1 MQPIWIGPS
10 IMTADLLRLGD
21 EIAAAESAGVDY
33 IHLDVMDG
41 RFVPNIS
48 FGLPIAEAIRKATRL
63 PIDVH
68 LMIVEPEKYVER
80 FVEAGAD
87 TVTIHVEATVHID
100 RTLRAIAEAGAT
112 PGITLNPGTSLSTL
126 EEVIPLVGEVLV
138 MSVNPGYGGQ
148 SFIPLAIDKVR
159 RLRAMLD
166 ERNPTCRLQVDGGI
180 KASNIRRLIDAGA
193 DTFVVGS
200 ALFSPDRPIAEAVAE
215 LRAAIE
221 RPATQSLESRA

>member
-1 MQPIWIGPS
+1 MQAIWIGPS

-48 FGLPIAEAIRKATRL
+48 FGLPILEALRKATRL
-63 PIDVH
+63 PLDVH
-68 LMIVEPEKYVER
+68 LMIVEPEKYAER

-87 TVTIHVEATVHID
+87 GVTIHVEACLHLH

-112 PGITLNPGTSLSTL
+112 PGISLNPGTPLSTL

-138 MSVNPGYGGQ
+138 MSVNPGFGGQ

-159 RLRAMLD
+159 RLRVMLD
-166 ERNPTCRLQVDGGI
+166 ERNPNCRLQVDGGI
-180 KASNIRRLIDAGA
+180 KASNIGRLIESGA
-193 DTFVVGS
+193 DTFVIGS
-200 ALFSPDRPIAEAVAE
+200 AIFSPNRSVTDAMAD
-215 LRAAIE
+215 LRAAIG
-221 RPATQSLESRA
+221 ASVTQSADS

>member
-1 MQPIWIGPS
+1 MQPVWIGPS

-21 EIAAAESAGVDY
+21 EIAAAGSAGVDY

-48 FGLPIAEAIRKATRL
+48 FGLPIAEAVRKASKL
-63 PIDVH
+63 PLDVH
-68 LMIVEPEKYVER
+68 LMIVEPERYVER

-87 TVTIHVEATVHID
+87 VVTIHVEACVHLH

-112 PGITLNPGTSLSTL
+112 PGVALNPGTPLSSI

-138 MSVNPGYGGQ
+138 MSVNPGFGGQ

-180 KASNIRRLIDAGA
+180 KASNIRRLNETGA

-200 ALFSPDRPIAEAVAE
+200 AVFSRDRSVAEAVAE
-215 LRAAIE
+215 LKAAVGS
-221 RPATQSLESRA
+221 AAVQSIDF

>member
-1 MQPIWIGPS
+1 MQPVWIGPS

-21 EIAAAESAGVDY
+21 EIAAAGSAGVDY

-48 FGLPIAEAIRKATRL
+48 FGLPIAEAVRKASKL
-63 PIDVH
+63 PLDVH
-68 LMIVEPEKYVER
+68 LMIVEPERYVER

-87 TVTIHVEATVHID
+87 VVTIHVEACVHLH

-112 PGITLNPGTSLSTL
+112 PGVALNPGTPLSSI

-138 MSVNPGYGGQ
+138 MSVNPGFGGQ

-180 KASNIRRLIDAGA
+180 KASNIRRLNETGA

-200 ALFSPDRPIAEAVAE
+200 AVFSPDRPVAEAVAE
-215 LRAAIE
+215 LKAAVGS
-221 RPATQSLESRA
+221 AAVQSIDF

>member
-10 IMTADLLRLGD
+10 IMTADLLRLGA

-48 FGLPIAEAIRKATRL
+48 FGLPIAEAVRKATNL
-63 PIDVH
+63 PLDVH

-87 TVTIHVEATVHID
+87 VVTIHVEACVHLH

-112 PGITLNPGTSLSTL
+112 PGVTLNPGTPLSTL

-138 MSVNPGYGGQ
+138 MSVNPGFGGQ

-159 RLRAMLD
+159 RLRGMLD

-180 KASNIRRLIDAGA
+180 KPSNIRRLIDAGA

-200 ALFSPDRPIAEAVAE
+200 AVFSPDRPVADAVAD
-215 LRAAIE
+215 LRAAIGE
-221 RPATQSLESRA
+221 PATQSAES

>member
-10 IMTADLLRLGD
+10 IITADLLRLGD
-21 EIAAAESAGVDY
+21 EIAAAEAAGVDY

-48 FGLPIAEAIRKATRL
+48 FGLPIAEAVRKATRL
-63 PIDVH
+63 PLDVH

-87 TVTIHVEATVHID
+87 VVTIHVEACVHLH

-112 PGITLNPGTSLSTL
+112 PGIALNPGTPLSTL

-138 MSVNPGYGGQ
+138 MSVNPGFGGQ

-159 RLRAMLD
+159 RLRAILD
-166 ERNPTCRLQVDGGI
+166 KRNPTCRLQVDGGI
-180 KASNIRRLIDAGA
+180 KASNIRRLIDVGA

-200 ALFSPDRPIAEAVAE
+200 AVFSPDRSVAESVAE
-215 LRAAIE
+215 LRAAISE
-221 RPATQSLESRA
+221 PAIQSVES

>member
-10 IMTADLLRLGD
+10 IITADLLRLGA

-48 FGLPIAEAIRKATRL
+48 FGLPIAEAVRKATRL
-63 PIDVH
+63 PLDVH

-80 FVEAGAD
+80 FVEAGANI
-87 TVTIHVEATVHID
+87 VTIHVEACVHLHRI
-100 RTLRAIAEAGAT
+100 LRAIAEAGAT
-112 PGITLNPGTSLSTL
+112 PGVTLNPGTPLSTL

-138 MSVNPGYGGQ
+138 MSVNPGFGGQ

-159 RLRAMLD
+159 RLRAILD

-200 ALFSPDRPIAEAVAE
+200 AVFSPELLVAQAVAE
-215 LRAAIE
+215 LRAAIGE
-221 RPATQSLESRA
+221 PAIQSVES

>member
-1 MQPIWIGPS
+1 MQPVWIGPS

-48 FGLPIAEAIRKATRL
+48 FGLPMLEALRKATSL
-63 PIDVH
+63 PLDVH

-87 TVTIHVEATVHID
+87 AVTIHVEACLHLH
-100 RTLRAIAEAGAT
+100 RTLRAIEEAGAT
-112 PGITLNPGTSLSTL
+112 PGIALNPGTPLSTL

-138 MSVNPGYGGQ
+138 MSVNPGFGGQ

-159 RLRAMLD
+159 RLRDALD
-166 ERNPTCRLQVDGGI
+166 IRNPGCRLQVDGGI
-180 KASNIRRLIDAGA
+180 KASNIGRLIDAGA
-193 DTFVVGS
+193 DTFVIGS
-200 ALFSPDRPIAEAVAE
+200 AIFSPDRRVAEAVAE
-215 LRAAIE
+215 LRAAIQA
-221 RPATQSLESRA
+221 PVTQSADS

>member
-1 MQPIWIGPS
+1 MQPVWIGPS

-21 EIAAAESAGVDY
+21 EIAAAGSAGVDY

-48 FGLPIAEAIRKATRL
+48 FGLPIAEAVRKASKL
-63 PIDVH
+63 PLDVH
-68 LMIVEPEKYVER
+68 LMIVEPERYVER

-87 TVTIHVEATVHID
+87 VVTIHVEACVHLH

-112 PGITLNPGTSLSTL
+112 PGVALNPGTPLSSI
-126 EEVIPLVGEVLV
+126 EEVLPLVGEVLV
-138 MSVNPGYGGQ
+138 MSVNPGFGGQ

-159 RLRAMLD
+159 RLRAILD

-180 KASNIRRLIDAGA
+180 KASNIRRLNETGA

-200 ALFSPDRPIAEAVAE
+200 AVFSPDRSVAEAVAE
-215 LRAAIE
+215 LKAAVGS
-221 RPATQSLESRA
+221 AAVQSIDF

>member
-10 IMTADLLRLGD
+10 IITADLLRLGE
-21 EIAAAESAGVDY
+21 EIATAESAGVDY

-48 FGLPIAEAIRKATRL
+48 FGLPIATAVRKATKL
-63 PIDVH
+63 PLDVH

-87 TVTIHVEATVHID
+87 VVTIHVEACVHLH
-100 RTLRAIAEAGAT
+100 RTLHAIAEAGAT
-112 PGITLNPGTSLSTL
+112 PGITLNPGTPLSSL

-138 MSVNPGYGGQ
+138 MSVNPGFGGQ

-159 RLRAMLD
+159 RLRAILD

-180 KASNIRRLIDAGA
+180 KPSNIRGLIDAGA

-200 ALFSPDRPIAEAVAE
+200 AVYSPDRPVAVAVAE
-215 LRAAIE
+215 LRAAVGE
-221 RPATQSLESRA
+221 PAIQSAES